1 MKQVIST
8 ERAPRVIGPYS
19 QAISV
24 AKLVFCSGQIA
35 INPATNQLENHNFEA
50 EVEQVLKNLKAVCL
64 AAGGDIHHIVK
75 LTIYLTNL
83 KDHYGILGE
92 FMEQYFSKPYPAR
105 TVIQVSTLPK
115 EASIEVD
122 AIMCL
127 E

>member
-8 ERAPRVIGPYS
+8 EHAPNVIGPYS
-19 QAISV
+19 QAIKLD
-24 AKLVFCSGQIA
+24 KLVFCSGQIA
-35 INPATNQLENHNFEA
+35 INPTTNRLENHNFEA
-50 EVEQVLKNLKAVCL
+50 EVEQVLKNVKAVCH
-64 AAGGDIHHIVK
+64 AAGGDLHHIVK

-83 KDHYGILGE
+83 QDHYGILGE

-115 EASIEVD
+115 EASIEID
-122 AIMCL
+122 AMMCL